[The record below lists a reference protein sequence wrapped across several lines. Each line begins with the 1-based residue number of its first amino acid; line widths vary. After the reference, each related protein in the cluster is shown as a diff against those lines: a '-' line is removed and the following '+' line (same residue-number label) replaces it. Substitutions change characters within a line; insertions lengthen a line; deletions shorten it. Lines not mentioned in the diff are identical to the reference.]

1 MGLGCRSSH
10 GAENPNHDED
20 GLDGGYQCSCR
31 RPALICLVVMSKSTS
46 LGTQAGESRTFTA
59 LPTVSHRPY
68 TSLLAIS
75 CDFKPQLGDTG
86 VFGTLCPTLW
96 LGIGKKPE
104 ILKARKKARKG
115 AGVIFLALLL
125 FWDPKK
131 NLVQKPEKVL
141 GDGPV
146 PPPW

>member
-1 MGLGCRSSH
+1 MLDTAVEFVRSSH

-75 CDFKPQLGDTG
+75 CDSKPQLGDTG
-86 VFGTLCPTLW
+86 VFGTLCPMLW
-96 LGIGKKPE
+96 LVQCKKARNAKSQKKKPE
-104 ILKARKKARKG
+104 KEQG
-115 AGVIFLALLL
+115 
-125 FWDPKK
+125 
-131 NLVQKPEKVL
+131 
-141 GDGPV
+141 
-146 PPPW
+146 